1 MTDLLESICR
11 RAGRSVRQSRETIIR
26 QSRQRLSRD
35 PFNRQAMH
43 VVAASSLVHRQPE
56 KALDLLAK
64 TGEGLACDPV
74 GNRLAGYAWL
84 VNKDVS
90 RAKQS
95 FDQAVRLDPNQPDCW
110 KWLGHLAE
118 QDEQDEQAAEYYE
131 RGILFDDGGHESA
144 LALSRLHARNR
155 QLKDAI
161 HTLRVCL
168 IRDRRSPKLNFAL
181 ARLLDRRS
189 VMLGRKRMHLAQHR
203 LRREAL
209 ECYRIVNAAAPTVQ
223 SWLMQ
228 GRLEQQ
234 LFAHAAART
243 AFQKAVDLDATSAK
257 ALSHLASANVDFGD
271 IETALG
277 QFEQSIRLDPQ
288 RGEAHFR
295 YARAKR
301 FKPGDS
307 TQRYLDQLEQQLSID
322 DQPRQKKIY
331 LNFAI
336 AKLHDDIGNYDH
348 AWQHYDRAN
357 RLKTSRAQS
366 AARSKGPR
374 RSPLQS
380 DPAPIDP
387 VEDGPWFE
395 AFTRQSLQAYSPEYF
410 KSMRGTSTS
419 EPARPGI
426 GHPSRTPIFIVG
438 MPRSGTTLTEQILS
452 SHPAIAGAGE
462 LNYINQLRQEIARV
476 HSPSP
481 DRQAAWSRHPE
492 WLQSMNPAEMTLYA
506 ERYLEQLEQFRFGA
520 LHVTDKMPT
529 NFMHLGLIATLFPNA
544 TVIHCR
550 RNPMDVFVSCYCQ
563 NLNAPF
569 CDLDQLAVYHRNYRR
584 LMAHWE
590 RVLPIKIHTSDY
602 ESLVA
607 DPETQAR
614 DMIRHC
620 GLPWDDACLQFHSN
634 DRAVHTPSKW
644 QVRQP
649 MYRSSVEKWRRFEK
663 HLAPIAE
670 QVFAEID
677 AEAASALFEPSSLMT
692 NVPDRNRS
700 GAVHDHGSADFAGP
714 SR

>member
-11 RAGRSVRQSRETIIR
+11 RAGRSVRQSRESIIR

-35 PFNRQAMH
+35 TFDMQSLH
-43 VVAASSLVHRQPE
+43 VVAASSLVHKQPE

-64 TGEGLACDPV
+64 AGDRLARDPM

-84 VNKDVS
+84 VHKDIG

-118 QDEQDEQAAEYYE
+118 HDDRYEQAAEYYQ

-144 LALSRLHARNR
+144 IALSRLHARHR

-168 IRDRRSPKLNFAL
+168 IRDRRSAKLNFAL

-189 VMLGRKRMHLAQHR
+189 IMLGRKRMHLAQHR

-209 ECYRIVNAAAPTVQ
+209 ECYRIVNAVAPTAQ

-234 LFAHAAART
+234 LFEHTAART
-243 AFQKAVDLDATSAK
+243 SFQKAVDFDPASAK
-257 ALSHLASANVDFGD
+257 ALSHLASANVDFGE

-301 FKPGDS
+301 FKSGAD
-307 TQRYLDQLEQQLSID
+307 TRNYLAQLEQQLSAD
-322 DQPRQKKIY
+322 DQPRQKAIY

-336 AKLHDDIGNYDH
+336 AKVHDDIGNHDR
-348 AWQHYDRAN
+348 AWEHYDRAN
-357 RLKTSRAQS
+357 RLKVSRAES
-366 AARSKGPR
+366 AAQR
-374 RSPLQS
+374 RQTPTTTERTSS
-380 DPAPIDP
+380 APTPSGP

-395 AFTRQSLQAYSPEYF
+395 AFTRHSLQSYSPEYF
-410 KSMRGTSTS
+410 QSIQGT
-419 EPARPGI
+419 
-426 GHPSRTPIFIVG
+426 GHLSRTPIFIVG

-462 LNYINQLRQEIARV
+462 LNYINQIRQEISRLR
-476 HSPSP
+476 SPVP
-481 DRQAAWSRHPE
+481 DRQAGWSRPPE
-492 WLQSMNPAEMTLYA
+492 LLQAMNAGDVMHYA
-506 ERYLEQLEQFRFGA
+506 DRYLDQLERFRSGA
-520 LHVTDKMPT
+520 QHVTDKMPT
-529 NFMHLGLIATLFPNA
+529 NFMHLGLIATLFPGA

-569 CDLDQLAVYHRNYRR
+569 CDLDQLVVYHRNYRR
-584 LMAHWE
+584 MMAHWE

-607 DPETQAR
+607 QPETQAR
-614 DMIRHC
+614 QMIRHC

-677 AEAASALFEPSSLMT
+677 SETATTMQ
-692 NVPDRNRS
+692 
-700 GAVHDHGSADFAGP
+700 GAT
-714 SR
+714 